1 LFKRGASRLGRP
13 TTEISVS
20 GLPNGVFLPQ
30 LLAHVAGRQGVMLT
44 GYRGGPRPAGD
55 ERAL

>member
-20 GLPNGVFLPQ
+20 GLPNGIFLPQ

-55 ERAL
+55 E